1 MIVFWLYFDC
11 IHLLRCILV
20 AALWGIYIV
29 FSWILLYFGG
39 TRRCLCSA
47 WNCTSRSI
55 CFWNSSHT
63 SSSSK
68 RWLGGATRG
77 KWGSL
82 CQKKW
87 RKIVTF
93 WDSSTFCYS
102 LNCPFASSDIFC
114 EWMKLFALTASHEE
128 MRRFRF
134 NFISWNTMMI
144 NHQVL
149 LPPLQHNNW
158 QSFTVL

>member
-1 MIVFWLYFDC
+1 MSSEQCTHSIANSSKEIYKIWPSIFDQWFAFRQLQNYLDPSKENPECRRQYSKVRPLSMIVFWLYFDC

-55 CFWNSSHT
+55 CFWNSSHA

-93 WDSSTFCYS
+93 WGSSTFCCRS
-102 LNCPFASSDIFC
+102 
-114 EWMKLFALTASHEE
+114 
-128 MRRFRF
+128 
-134 NFISWNTMMI
+134 
-144 NHQVL
+144 
-149 LPPLQHNNW
+149 
-158 QSFTVL
+158 